1 MNKISEVTRQDII
14 DIIRE
19 GFTVILDEEEYDDKS
34 DEYVTERTIKN
45 AVLWNV
51 LMKLISFQE
60 YTI

>member
-34 DEYVTERTIKN
+34 DEYVTERIQSKGITI
-45 AVLWNV
+45 
-51 LMKLISFQE
+51 S
-60 YTI
+60 